1 MKKLFVVFAA
11 IALIGAFTVPAMSA
25 DWNFYG
31 SVRMATFWDDFDNG
45 DAGDAAGFD
54 DDGDLTWDLQ
64 ANSRIGA
71 KVTSG
76 DIAAVFEVGINDSTN
91 ENIQDD
97 DFKTR
102 LLYGTWEFA
111 DGCTLLIGQDY
122 TPVYTNLSGQV
133 HNADDGLNPYGMAYD
148 GRQPQIKLLINNFEL
163 AFIEPETD
171 YEVTFLED
179 PFYSAFGNP
188 DTAFQAG
195 ALADTDTT
203 LPKIAARYT
212 FKTDAFA
219 IRPYAGWQTVKAEYH
234 APGYEDDE
242 DVDAY
247 VVGLDAKF
255 YFGPAW
261 LAAAGYF
268 SQNPGVYG
276 LLQACNRMPAWTAT
290 GIEDNDSYGL
300 AAAAGYKFNDMVSI
314 EAGIGYVNSEV
325 EIADGIDW
333 EEETLTYYVNLPIK
347 VADIFFIIPE
357 IGFIDFGDTE
367 IDGVP
372 DIDNGDQ
379 WYAGAK
385 WQINF

>member
-31 SVRMATFWDDFDNG
+31 SVRMSTFWDDFDNG

-64 ANSRIGA
+64 GNSRIGA

-76 DIAAVFEVGINDSTN
+76 DVAGVVELSVDD
-91 ENIQDD
+91 ENGVN
-97 DFKTR
+97 TR

-111 DGCTLLIGQDY
+111 DGCSLLIGQDY

-133 HNADDGLNPYGMAYD
+133 HNDDDGLNPYGMAYD

-163 AFIEPETD
+163 AFIEPETG
-171 YEVTFLED
+171 Y
-179 PFYSAFGNP
+179 GNAAP
-188 DTAFQAG
+188 AFQAG
-195 ALADTDTT
+195 ATPDTDTT

-219 IRPYAGWQTVKAEYH
+219 IRPYAGWQTVSAEYH

-255 YFGPAW
+255 YLGPAW
-261 LAAAGYF
+261 LAVAGYF

-276 LLQACNRMPAWTAT
+276 LRQACNAMPVWTAT
-290 GIEDNDSYGL
+290 GVEDNDSYGL
-300 AAAAGYKFNDMVSI
+300 AAAAGYKFTDAVSI

-325 EIADGIDW
+325 DTAGGDW
-333 EEETLTYYVNLPIK
+333 EEDTLTYYVNLPIRL
-347 VADIFFIIPE
+347 ADIFFIIPE
-357 IGFIDFGDTE
+357 IGFIDFGDSE
-367 IDGVP
+367 ITGVP
-372 DIDNGDQ
+372 DEDLGDS

>member
-111 DGCTLLIGQDY
+111 DGCSLLVGQDY

-148 GRQPQIKLLINNFEL
+148 GRNPQIKLLINNFEL
-163 AFIEPETD
+163 AFIEPRTATGATVADFPGATD
-171 YEVTFLED
+171 VE
-179 PFYSAFGNP
+179 
-188 DTAFQAG
+188 
-195 ALADTDTT
+195 TDTT

-219 IRPYAGWQTVKAEYH
+219 IRPYAGWQTVKAEAY
-234 APGYEDDE
+234 APGFEDDE
-242 DVDAY
+242 DLDSY

-255 YFGPAW
+255 FFGPAW
-261 LAAAGYF
+261 LAVAGYF
-268 SQNPGVYG
+268 SQNPGTYG
-276 LLQACNRMPAWTAT
+276 LLQACNAAPVWTAT
-290 GIEDNDSYGL
+290 GVEDNDSYGL
-300 AAAAGYKFNDMVSI
+300 AAAAGYKFTDAVSI

-325 EIADGIDW
+325 DVPGGDW
-333 EEETLTYYVNLPIK
+333 EEDTLTYYVNLPIRL
-347 VADIFFIIPE
+347 ADIFFIVPE
-357 IGFIDFGDTE
+357 IGFIDFGDSE
-367 IDGVP
+367 ITGVP
-372 DIDNGDQ
+372 DEDLGDS